1 MQKISSITATA
12 TPDGQFTNG
21 SVATGVSPTIL
32 DAGWFNTIQNELVNV
47 VLGAG
52 LSLDPQNDAQ
62 VLAALKKLFLQRT
75 NPFGDIAADG
85 ATAISKGL
93 ANLGLGDGS
102 ALPVG
107 IPVPWPLATPPA
119 GWLKCNGASFS
130 ATDYPKLA
138 SVYPSLKL
146 PDLRGEFIRGWDD
159 GRGVDVGRTV
169 GSAQAST
176 GLRTAALDYPGVD
189 STTNGATIGTA
200 FNQPD
205 SITKTQP
212 SDAKAPDNSV
222 LQPVLSDNSIQAT
235 QLQSGLP
242 GNAVWITSR
251 PRNVAL
257 NYIVRAA

>member
-1 MQKISSITATA
+1 MQKISNLTATA
-12 TPDGQFTNG
+12 TPDGLFTNG

-32 DAGWFNTIQNELVNV
+32 DAGWFNTIQNELVAV
-47 VLGAG
+47 VLAG
-52 LSLDPQNDAQ
+52 GLKLDPGNDAQ
-62 VLAALKKLFLQRT
+62 VLAALTKLFLQRS

-85 ATAISKGL
+85 AAAISKGL

-107 IPVPWPLATPPA
+107 VPVPWPLSTPPA
-119 GWLKCNGASFS
+119 GWFKCNGASFS

-159 GRGVDVGRTV
+159 GRGVDAGRTV

-176 GLRTAALDYPGVD
+176 SLRTAALDYPGID
-189 STTNGATIGTA
+189 STTSGATIGTA

-205 SITKTQP
+205 SVTKVQP

-235 QLQSGLP
+235 QLQSGIP
-242 GNAVWITSR
+242 GNSVWITSR